1 MDLVLFSLAI
11 VITGG
16 SSLLQTRW
24 SAGRGSDDPLHTF
37 LIQEIRANRRRLLV
51 RIAAI
56 INNASCGAY
65 PLFLHWLLSFLPD
78 RCLTWAAW
86 LLNPGANVVQVGMAY
101 WIAQRYL
108 PSPVPGLI
116 CIFVALTPQFF
127 HALSARVYG
136 ISARP
141 MGVILFVPWLFCS
154 ARAGTPRDHMLSA
167 ALAVGIAYLIWGFST
182 FAQQAAIFFSVIFLV
197 GFGHWWPLISVLA
210 GVALLLLVAPAYA
223 AGYLRSTFQFSKTY
237 ALALAGV
244 YILKK
249 RYSVWRDL
257 VYDLWVKRDERL
269 RKRLVYA
276 YGSPVVIVLFMN
288 PFALIAAYALLR
300 GATNGWAITLAEE
313 AAFASLVVF
322 LATSFR
328 ITRFL
333 GEPERYVEIVT
344 VPSTIAGTWYLWS
357 LGATGLWALIMAWF
371 VLFNMLQMWVVH
383 RRSKE
388 TADRPPL
395 TEIREAIKAEF
406 DGEEVRFSSN
416 NEEVGKFLLP
426 NRWQFARHCN
436 IAEKYAG
443 FSAADVYTE
452 FPVLRKPV
460 FEAAVRE
467 YRINVALLEK
477 SAFADMF
484 ENNPEWH
491 QRLRVLMDDE
501 KYRLYRVEW

>member
-1 MDLVLFSLAI
+1 
-11 VITGG
+11 
-16 SSLLQTRW
+16 
-24 SAGRGSDDPLHTF
+24 
-37 LIQEIRANRRRLLV
+37 
-51 RIAAI
+51 
-56 INNASCGAY
+56 
-65 PLFLHWLLSFLPD
+65 
-78 RCLTWAAW
+78 
-86 LLNPGANVVQVGMAY
+86 
-101 WIAQRYL
+101 
-108 PSPVPGLI
+108 
-116 CIFVALTPQFF
+116 
-127 HALSARVYG
+127 
-136 ISARP
+136 
-141 MGVILFVPWLFCS
+141 
-154 ARAGTPRDHMLSA
+154 
-167 ALAVGIAYLIWGFST
+167 
-182 FAQQAAIFFSVIFLV
+182 
-197 GFGHWWPLISVLA
+197 
-210 GVALLLLVAPAYA
+210 
-223 AGYLRSTFQFSKTY
+223 
-237 ALALAGV
+237 
-244 YILKK
+244 
-249 RYSVWRDL
+249 
-257 VYDLWVKRDERL
+257 
-269 RKRLVYA
+269 
-276 YGSPVVIVLFMN
+276 
-288 PFALIAAYALLR
+288 LIAAYALLR

-426 NRWQFARHCN
+426 NRWQFARHWN